1 MRTAIVAD
9 TNSGI
14 TPEEAAERGIT
25 LIPMPFLID
34 GAEYLEGEDCTQ
46 PFFFE
51 RLAAGA
57 EVATSQPSPGGI
69 TERWDRLLEDHGR
82 LVCTRADLTR
92 VDPAY
97 VLAVRQ
103 GEYSTEALIRDKD
116 AFRRKYPRLTVDPVT
131 LDEIM
136 VFLERGTRS

>member
-34 GAEYLEGEDCTQ
+34 GAEYREGEDCTQ
-46 PFFFE
+46 PFFFA

-69 TERWDRLLEDHGR
+69 TERWDRLLEDHDAILHFPVREPQR
-82 LVCTRADLTR
+82 LLPD
-92 VDPAY
+92 
-97 VLAVRQ
+97 RQ
-103 GEYSTEALIRDKD
+103 GPGPGL
-116 AFRRKYPRLTVDPVT
+116 PRQGL
-131 LDEIM
+131 
-136 VFLERGTRS
+136 RGG